1 MTLGVEVGFMRYR
14 GLRTGLVI
22 GNGEG
27 RVLTYLT
34 DDQFEST
41 FDGEK
46 ELMMRCDCHHRQHH
60 HEQRHHHHFNGPAC
74 ATGAT

>member
-22 GNGEG
+22 GNGEEG
-27 RVLTYLT
+27 VLTYLT

-46 ELMMRCDCHHRQHH
+46 DLMMMD
-60 HEQRHHHHFNGPAC
+60 EVSLSSP
-74 ATGAT
+74 TTSS

>member
-1 MTLGVEVGFMRYR
+1 MRYR

-27 RVLTYLT
+27 GVLTYLT

-46 ELMMRCDCHHRQHH
+46 DLMMMD
-60 HEQRHHHHFNGPAC
+60 EV
-74 ATGAT
+74 